1 MQQAS
6 KDNKR
11 NKRKRVRSGVVR
23 QANLA
28 QRPCRRVAIPGG
40 IGDGAAL

>member
-6 KDNKR
+6 KNNKR

-28 QRPCRRVAIPGG
+28 QRPRRCAAIGG
-40 IGDGAAL
+40 HR